1 MNNATPFFSVI
12 IPTYNHA
19 DFLHSA
25 LESVLKQ
32 TFSNFE
38 VIVVDNFSDDHTEE
52 IVSNFNDTRIKL
64 LKIHNNGVIASSR
77 NLGIKEA
84 KGVWIAFLDSDD
96 KWYPTRLS
104 TIKEYSLIPKYDV
117 ISTNEVIVVYGDGE
131 KSVLRYGPYV
141 DNFYKIMLLYG
152 NRLSTSATVVKK
164 AFLNKNKL
172 QFCEAKEFITVEDY
186 DLWLKLALAKANFK
200 FIDKVEGEFTIHNDN
215 NSLRNEIHKGNLKG
229 LIKRHILFMQNF
241 ESDKLKLW
249 NKVDMCFR
257 LADTFNLLKNF
268 RFYQAFLEISN
279 LKLHSMIFI
288 IVYFSN
294 RLSQKLHRKG
304 KRI

>member
-1 MNNATPFFSVI
+1 MNNATPFFSVV

-19 DFLHSA
+19 DFLHIA

-38 VIVVDNFSDDHTEE
+38 VIVVDNFSDDHTDE
-52 IVSNFNDTRIKL
+52 IVSSFNDKRIKL

-117 ISTNEVIVVYGDGE
+117 ISTNEVLVVFDDGE

-141 DNFYKIMLLYG
+141 DNFYKTMLLYG

-164 AFLNKNKL
+164 AFLDNNKL

-200 FIDKVEGEFTIHNDN
+200 FIDKVEGQFTIHNDN
-215 NSLRNEIHKGNLKG
+215 NSLRSEIHNVNLKG
-229 LIKRHILFMQNF
+229 LIKTHIFSIQNF
-241 ESDKLKLW
+241 ESDKVKLW

-257 LADTFNLLKNF
+257 LADMFNLLKNF
-268 RFYQAFLEISN
+268 RFNQAFSEIFN
-279 LKLHSMIFI
+279 LKIHSMIFTI
-288 IVYFSN
+288 IYFSN
-294 RLSQKLHRKG
+294 RFSQKLHRKG
-304 KRI
+304 KRK